1 MKRTT
6 SQLFRVRDFTDLIC
20 ANASISGDH
29 IAITNIFLSQFA
41 AAFMNVPASG
51 STAEQRAPPVC
62 MNLVLAARAG
72 RSHSGNTERSK
83 FIHPDQL

>member
-1 MKRTT
+1 MLPFPVIILPL
-6 SQLFRVRDFTDLIC
+6 QIYFFYV
-20 ANASISGDH
+20 ASH
-29 IAITNIFLSQFA
+29 FA

-62 MNLVLAARAG
+62 MNLVLATRAG